1 MTSPANFRLGPLRR
15 EDLARC
21 AELETILFPDDDPW
35 RESAFQ
41 SELDA
46 GHQYVGAYADSVGLV
61 GYAGISVLGAP
72 GDAEASVHNI
82 AVDPAWQGK
91 GVGRG
96 LLRELLRRAD
106 AAAAPVYLEVRTD
119 NEAAIGLY
127 EAHGFTRIGMRRRY
141 YWPSGAD
148 AYTMARPARVAEEAT

>member
-1 MTSPANFRLGPLRR
+1 VSFRLAPLRR

-21 AELETILFPDDDPW
+21 AELEAVVFPDDDPW

-46 GHQYVGAYADSVGLV
+46 GYQYVGAYVESVGLV
-61 GYAGISVLGAP
+61 GYAGISVLGGP
-72 GDAEASVHNI
+72 GTAEASVHNI

-91 GVGRG
+91 GIGKA
-96 LLRELLRRAD
+96 LLRALLSRAD
-106 AAAAPVYLEVRTD
+106 EAAAPVYLEVRTD

-127 EAHGFTRIGMRRRY
+127 EAHGFTRIGTRRRY

-148 AYTMARPARVAEEAT
+148 AYTMARPARVAEEAP